1 VQYLGA
7 NVPTSALVKQV
18 EQWQP
23 DLVALSVA
31 FPQQLQAARRIIKA
45 LHERFGTARPAVIVG
60 GLAINRF
67 KPLADAIGADA
78 SAVDAEEAVTA
89 ARRFITGEDLT

>member
-1 VQYLGA
+1 LLQQA
-7 NVPTSALVKQV
+7 

-31 FPQQLQAARRIIKA
+31 FPQQLQAVKRIVA
-45 LHERFGTARPAVIVG
+45 GLDGCFGTARPAVIVG

-67 KPLADAIGADA
+67 KLLADAMGAEA
-78 SAVDAEEAVTA
+78 FGTDAEEAAIA
-89 ARRFITGEDLT
+89 ASRIIPKVRTQ